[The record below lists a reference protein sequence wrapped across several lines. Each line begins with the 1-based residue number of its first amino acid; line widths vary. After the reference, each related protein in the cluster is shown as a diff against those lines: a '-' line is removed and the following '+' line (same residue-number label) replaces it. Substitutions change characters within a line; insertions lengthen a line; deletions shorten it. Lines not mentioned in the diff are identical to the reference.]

1 MLQAVLFDLDNTLYP
16 ASAAMES
23 FLIRRMNEY
32 TGRVLGISAE
42 AAAKI
47 RHEKTP
53 QYGTT
58 LEWLMAEHGLSDI
71 DGYFAW
77 VHPDGEEALI
87 DMDPGLRPFL
97 DSIEVRKFVFT
108 NSPMEHADRIL
119 GKLGITDQ
127 FERVFDIRFNALRG
141 KPWAEAV
148 DRVLTAIGTEPAE
161 TLFVD
166 DMPRYV
172 QGFMDRGGQGVL
184 VDQFD
189 KHPDSGLRTIH
200 SIYELSAYL

>member
-1 MLQAVLFDLDNTLYP
+1 MVEAVLFDLDNTLYP

-23 FLIRRMNEY
+23 FIIKRMNEY
-32 TGRVLGISAE
+32 TGRVLGISAQE
-42 AAAKI
+42 AAQV
-47 RHEKTP
+47 RHR
-53 QYGTT
+53 QISSYGTT
-58 LEWLMAEHGLSDI
+58 LEWLMAEHGLTDF
-71 DGYFAW
+71 DDYFAW
-77 VHPDGEEALI
+77 VHPDGEEELI
-87 DMDPGLRPFL
+87 DPDPGLGPFL
-97 DSIEVRKFVFT
+97 DSISVHKFVFT
-108 NSPMEHADRIL
+108 NAPMEHADRIL
-119 GKLGITDQ
+119 AKLGIADR

-148 DRVLTAIGTEPAE
+148 DRVLSAIGIEATE

-172 QGFMDRGGQGVL
+172 QGFIDRGGQGVL

-200 SIYELSAYL
+200 SIYELTAYL